1 MKYFFRTFLIYLLL
15 IVGFSFILIDK
26 NIDDLSGQEVEST
39 VEFVYEVFIASV
51 TLFLSQS
58 FFR

>member
-15 IVGFSFILIDK
+15 IIGFSFIIIYG

-39 VEFVYEVFIASV
+39 VEFVYEAF
-51 TLFLSQS
+51 
-58 FFR
+58 